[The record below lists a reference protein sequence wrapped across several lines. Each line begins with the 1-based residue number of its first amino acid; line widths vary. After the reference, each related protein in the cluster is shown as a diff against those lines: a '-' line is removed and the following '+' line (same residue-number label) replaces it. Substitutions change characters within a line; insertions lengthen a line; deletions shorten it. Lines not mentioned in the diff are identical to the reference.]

1 MSQSGI
7 RLQPIWGGR
16 EPWRDANSLLMWA
29 FVSLLILVPWGYA
42 AAPLVAGLLALTG
55 VLGTRGQFQSSLA
68 KLDGEDYLWL
78 LVLAAFAGLWCWD
91 VARTGVWPV
100 AEHGRGW
107 LLPLWPLMAAG
118 LLVWF
123 RFHPP
128 SRLGWWLGLVVG
140 GMGAGFI
147 AAYERFVQGAYR
159 ADNGMNAIPFGNL
172 SLLLGVLALVAL
184 LGRLSR
190 RQRLSPWLSAALGLA
205 AIGGFSASF
214 LSGTRGGWVA
224 VPLLA
229 WIGFRA
235 FRDVF
240 PRRQMLLVAAVF
252 SSLMIGLVA
261 MTATTDYGVNDRL
274 GKAVKDI
281 RGYMAGDS
289 GSSVGLRL
297 DMWLAGSQ
305 LFLERPVL
313 GWGEGGLQEARD
325 GMAEAGIVHPDVGLY
340 EQLHSDIIDT
350 AARRGLLGLLTLTAL
365 YGIPAWLF
373 GRHLHRSRDAG
384 TRTLALSGLMI
395 TVAFVDFGLTQ
406 SMLRDVRGL
415 SGYLG
420 LTMACWVLLK
430 TQLVTIGFPEAT
442 GGTANH
448 EAQDHRPCRHGRVS
462 GDSGD

>member
-1 MSQSGI
+1 MSQSAI
-7 RLQPIWGGR
+7 RLQAIWGGR
-16 EPWRDANSLLMWA
+16 EPWRAANTLLLWA
-29 FVSLLILVPWGYA
+29 FVSLLILLPWGYA
-42 AAPLVAGLLALTG
+42 AAPLAAGLLALS
-55 VLGTRGQFQSSLA
+55 VMLGTPGQCQSSLA
-68 KLDGEDYLWL
+68 RLDGEDRLWL
-78 LVLAAFAGLWCWD
+78 LALVAFSGLWCWD

-107 LLPLWPLMAAG
+107 LLPLWALMAAG
-118 LLVWF
+118 LLVWL
-123 RFHPP
+123 RAHPP
-128 SRLGWWLGLVVG
+128 SRLGWWLGLLVG
-140 GMGAGFI
+140 GVGAGST

-190 RQRLSPWLSAALGLA
+190 HRRPSPWLSAALGLA
-205 AIGGFSASF
+205 ALAGFSASF

-235 FRDVF
+235 FRDIF
-240 PRRQMLLVAAVF
+240 PRRQVLLVAVGF
-252 SSLMIGLVA
+252 WSVMIGLVA
-261 MTATTDYGVNDRL
+261 MTATTDYGVHDRL
-274 GKAVKDI
+274 GKAVKDV

-297 DMWLAGSQ
+297 DMWSAGGQ

-313 GWGEGGLQEARD
+313 GWGEGRLQQARD
-325 GMAEAGIVHPDVGLY
+325 GMADAGLVHPDVSLY

-350 AARRGLLGLLTLTAL
+350 AARRGLLGLMTLAAL

-373 GRHLHRSRDAG
+373 GRHLRRSRDAQ

-420 LTMACWVLLK
+420 LTVACWVLLK
-430 TQLVTIGFPEAT
+430 THLVTIGLPDET
-442 GGTANH
+442 RKQG
-448 EAQDHRPCRHGRVS
+448 QP
-462 GDSGD
+462 